1 MSISDGDYELAIKI
15 VLESSNA
22 SCSHLQRKLN
32 WGYARASMAIDRME
46 REFIVG
52 AMSTT
57 GKRDVLPPCVHELW
71 EKSQQQEKEIQALK
85 RPLKLEKVL
94 VLMDQFKKTRTFKLF
109 YSTLFRFNEDLDC
122 FVSTEKWRDKEA
134 ELLTV
139 AWWMFAEVAKHQA
152 VPEGFVLIKDDTKTV
167 VAIERMVEQQVE
179 ASGMDSRRL
188 ERLDGWKIIG
198 AAVKAQEPTND

>member
-1 MSISDGDYELAIKI
+1 MGEITTARKRNIK
-15 VLESSNA
+15 SKD
-22 SCSHLQRKLN
+22 H
-32 WGYARASMAIDRME
+32 
-46 REFIVG
+46 
-52 AMSTT
+52 
-57 GKRDVLPPCVHELW
+57 
-71 EKSQQQEKEIQALK
+71 
-85 RPLKLEKVL
+85 LKLEKVL

-109 YSTLFRFNEDLDC
+109 YSTLFRFNEDLNC

-179 ASGMDSRRL
+179 ASGMDSGYSFRAR
-188 ERLDGWKIIG
+188 
-198 AAVKAQEPTND
+198 